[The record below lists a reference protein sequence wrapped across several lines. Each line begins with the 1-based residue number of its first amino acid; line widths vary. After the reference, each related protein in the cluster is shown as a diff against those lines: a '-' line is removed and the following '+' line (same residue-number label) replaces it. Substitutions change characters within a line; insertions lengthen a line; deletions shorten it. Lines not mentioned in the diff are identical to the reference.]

1 MAFGIELFAFREAI
15 MHKEKDVTEVMKS
28 DGLPGF
34 YFKSPEIERSGR
46 LIAEQVESE
55 IRKLSVSVEIHPEIR
70 GGIPVLRGT
79 RMPISRILAEIAENS
94 RISEI
99 AEDYELDNKRIADF
113 VEGLAILF
121 DRSVLK

>member
-1 MAFGIELFAFREAI
+1 